1 MKMKVVEPGYYTVG
15 SKRYN
20 LHIGDTVEIE
30 EGMFTVTQNET
41 LQEPSAPV
49 QEDAIQEL
57 VLWAK
62 IHMMQS
68 NPYQAK
74 LIAALEI
81 LKESLPH
88 LEAACEYYEERLG
101 YNYTSEIR
109 QLIIRQLIIK
119 AERTFPG
126 STHEQ
131 D

>member
-1 MKMKVVEPGYYTVG
+1 
-15 SKRYN
+15 
-20 LHIGDTVEIE
+20 
-30 EGMFTVTQNET
+30 
-41 LQEPSAPV
+41 
-49 QEDAIQEL
+49 
-57 VLWAK
+57 
-62 IHMMQS
+62 
-68 NPYQAK
+68 

-101 YNYTSEIR
+101 YDHTSE
-109 QLIIRQLIIK
+109 IRQLIIK